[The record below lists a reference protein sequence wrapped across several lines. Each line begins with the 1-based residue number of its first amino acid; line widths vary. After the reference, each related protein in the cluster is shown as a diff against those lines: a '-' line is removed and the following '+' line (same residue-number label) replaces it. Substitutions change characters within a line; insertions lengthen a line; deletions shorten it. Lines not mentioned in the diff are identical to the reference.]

1 MDAWAALGLGVSVWD
16 EPAGLGARGARNGLH
31 SLGDR
36 RGVQRETKLPWLVF
50 LAPK

>member
-1 MDAWAALGLGVSVWD
+1 MDAWAALGLGVSVRD
-16 EPAGLGARGARNGLH
+16 ESAGLGARGAWTRPH

-36 RGVQRETKLPWLVF
+36 RGVQRETELPWLVF